1 MNTKELFLAP
11 ECLGVQIELVD
22 VTADYY
28 GDSRERQA
36 QPVGYRYSVLL
47 REHASDK
54 IVVKIAG
61 PQQMEAP
68 VSGAGVMV
76 RFNELRVR
84 PYVNRATGQLAYS
97 ATATGIKPAAGPDA
111 PVQAANR
118 KS

>member
-68 VSGAGVMV
+68 VSCIFRPDGA
-76 RFNELRVR
+76 
-84 PYVNRATGQLAYS
+84 A
-97 ATATGIKPAAGPDA
+97 KPQCVVHGD
-111 PVQAANR
+111 R
-118 KS
+118 

>member
-1 MNTKELFLAP
+1 MNTNMIYLAP
-11 ECLGVQIELVD
+11 ECLGTQIELVEI
-22 VTADYY
+22 TPDYY
-28 GDSRERQA
+28 GESRERQA

-76 RFNELRVR
+76 RFDTLRVR

-97 ATATGIKPAAGPDA
+97 ATAAGIKPTTGPDA
-111 PVQAANR
+111 PAQANR

>member
-28 GDSRERQA
+28 GESRERQA
-36 QPVGYRYSVLL
+36 QPVGYRYAVLL

-54 IVVKIAG
+54 LIVKIAG
-61 PQQMEAP
+61 EKQMEAP

-76 RFNELRVR
+76 RFDALKVR
-84 PYVNRATGQLAYS
+84 PYVNRVTGQLTYS
-97 ATATGIKPAAGPDA
+97 ATATSIKPAAGPDA
-111 PVQAANR
+111 PVQANR